1 MTPLPDR
8 KYGGVGSLANYFLVN
23 SKLTLIL
30 VIASILLGG
39 FSVFFIAKEEE
50 PQIVVPMIDVSVDA
64 AGLSAKEVER
74 EVTEKIERTMWGI
87 SGVEYI
93 YSQSTKHRSLVTI
106 RFKVNHSLDNSLLE
120 VHHKLMDLKSA
131 LPADPK
137 VESYSIDDVPFL
149 ILTFFSNTKSNYE
162 LRQAIAPL
170 ARELSSTVDLNKI
183 ELLGGQ
189 KRAVRIIANKQKLL
203 NSGVSVLALENAI
216 KNNQLILPA
225 GKNLGSQTL
234 FDIDVGGRFKNIE
247 DVKNMALGYFAG
259 RTVRIKD
266 VADVIDGPEE
276 VVRLSSIYE
285 NPTKNCHPPKRCQTP
300 FSEKSE
306 KSEKVSDTFLGKSAQ
321 NAVSISFSKRKGV
334 NAVLLSNEIIKRAE
348 SFIKDSPEIK
358 IAVMRDY
365 GKSAKEKSDE
375 LILHLLVATILVSAL
390 IALFMGLRAASVIA
404 IAIPVTLALT
414 LFAFHFLDFTLNRVT
429 LFALV
434 FAIGIL
440 VDDAI
445 VVVENIERHFRSD
458 NDSNIKNTV
467 IRAVSEIG
475 GSTILATFA
484 VIFAILPMAF
494 VQGLMGPYMK
504 PIPVGASFAMM
515 FSLLVAF
522 IVTPWAAARLLKKD
536 HQSLSKNKVSFLDNL
551 YSKIIHA
558 LLDCRKS
565 AAKFLGFIALLL
577 VVSCSLVYFKIVKV
591 KMLPFDNKTEFQITL
606 DYEPSTTLE
615 KNHELTK
622 KLAEELVKNPDILKV
637 QIFSGQPAPF
647 SFSGLVKHN
656 FLRKN
661 DYMSDLQIVLSDKHQ
676 RKISS
681 HQIIENIR
689 PIIKKFESE
698 NKAIAKVLEI
708 PPGPPV
714 MATVVAEIYAK
725 DQNQRDKITGK
736 IKEIFA
742 REPSIVDLDSSLRK
756 PREKLFYEFD
766 YKNGGNLALSAAQ
779 VAASGKLLFSENK
792 LGLLSD
798 VSSPEEVAVNFV
810 FPKEIRGEKKAFSSI
825 KISSPQS
832 GQINAEDVLKNPQIE
847 ETEVLNRKNL
857 VPVNYVTAELSGDE
871 EAPVYAIS
879 KLSKNMKDYETRFMK
894 LPWQFENPI
903 IKWDGEMFITLEV
916 FRDLGTAF
924 IFAIIAIYILILIKF
939 KSFSLPIIIMAP
951 IPISLIGVM
960 FGHAILGSY
969 FTATSMIGFMAG
981 AGIIVRNSIILID
994 FIEQQMRAGTKLKE
1008 AVISAGIL
1016 RFRPMLL
1023 TAAAVIFGSLVMLSD
1038 PIFSGFAISLI
1049 FGEIAATLLSRFVI
1063 PLLYFYAVGKRRQNA
1078 LANEEFV

>member
-1 MTPLPDR
+1 MQLEN
-8 KYGGVGSLANYFLVN
+8 KKHGLVGSLSNYFLLN
-23 SKLTLIL
+23 SKLTLII
-30 VIASILLGG
+30 VIVSILLGF
-39 FSVFFIAKEEE
+39 FSVIFIAKEEE
-50 PQIVVPMIDVSVDA
+50 PQIVVPMIDITTPA
-64 AGLSAKEVER
+64 LGLSAKEVER
-74 EVTEKIERTMWGI
+74 EVTEVIERAMWGI

-93 YSQSTKHRSLVTI
+93 YSQSAKHQSLVTV

-120 VHHKLMDLKSA
+120 VHHKLMDLKSN
-131 LPADPK
+131 LPQSK

-149 ILTFFSNTKSNYE
+149 ILTFSSASKSNYE
-162 LRQAIAPL
+162 LRQAIATL

-189 KRAVRIIANKQKLL
+189 KRVVRIIADKQKLL
-203 NSGVSVLALENAI
+203 NSGASVLALESAI

-225 GKNLGSQTL
+225 GKNLGSETL

-247 DVKNMALGYFAG
+247 DVKNVALGYFAG
-259 RTVRIKD
+259 RVVRVKD
-266 VADVIDGPEE
+266 VADVVDGPED

-285 NPTKNCHPPKRCQTP
+285 NPKRGQTP
-300 FSEKSE
+300 FLK
-306 KSEKVSDTFLGKSAQ
+306 KGSDPFLEDVGK

-334 NAVLLSNEIIKRAE
+334 NAVLLSKEIIKRAE
-348 SFIKDSPEIK
+348 SFIKDSAEIK
-358 IAVMRDY
+358 MSVMRDY
-365 GKSAKEKSDE
+365 GVSAKEKSDE
-375 LILHLLVATILVSAL
+375 LISHLLIATILVSAL

-414 LFAFHFLDFTLNRVT
+414 LFTFHFLDYTLNRVT

-445 VVVENIERHFRSD
+445 VVVENIERHLRGQAAGGLTPSVA
-458 NDSNIKNTV
+458 IK
-467 IRAVSEIG
+467 AVSEIG

-504 PIPVGASFAMM
+504 PIPIGSSFAMI

-522 IVTPWAAARLLKKD
+522 IVTPWAAVKLLKKD
-536 HQSLSKNKVSFLDNL
+536 HPSKSKNKISFLDNL
-551 YSKIIHA
+551 YSKIIHI
-558 LLDCRKS
+558 LLDSKKS
-565 AAKFLGFIALLL
+565 AAKFLLAIAALLL
-577 VVSCSLVYFKIVKV
+577 LSFSLVYFKIVKV

-606 DYEPSTTLE
+606 DYQSSTTLE
-615 KNHELTK
+615 KNHQLS
-622 KLAEELVKNPDILKV
+622 KLLAQELVKNPDILKV

-647 SFSGLVKHN
+647 SFSGMVKHN
-656 FLRKN
+656 FLRQQ
-661 DYMSDLQIVLSDKHQ
+661 DYMSDLQIVLNNKHD

-681 HQIIENIR
+681 HEIIENIR
-689 PIIKKFESE
+689 PIVKKFADE
-698 NKAIAKVLEI
+698 NSAIAKVLEI

-714 MATVVAEIYAK
+714 LGTVVAEIYAK
-725 DQNQRDKITGK
+725 DQNERDKITAE

-756 PREKLFYEFD
+756 PREKLVYEFD
-766 YKNGGNLALSAAQ
+766 YKNGGALALSATQ

-792 LGLLSD
+792 LGALND
-798 VSSPEEVAVNFV
+798 VSSPEEVDVNFV
-810 FPKEIRGEKKAFSSI
+810 FPKEVRAKENAFSSI

-832 GQINAEDVLKNPQIE
+832 GAISAKDVLKDPQIE
-847 ETEVLNRKNL
+847 ETQVLNRKNL
-857 VPVNYVTAELSGDE
+857 VPLNYVTAELSGKE

-879 KLSKNMKDYETRFMK
+879 KLSKNMKDYDTRYMK
-894 LPWQFENPI
+894 LPWQFEKPI

-951 IPISLIGVM
+951 IPISLIGVF
-960 FGHAILGSY
+960 FGHAITNSY

-1063 PLLYFYAVGKRRQNA
+1063 PLLYFYLVGKRRERFLEDQKV
-1078 LANEEFV
+1078 LG

>member
-1 MTPLPDR
+1 MPLPDK
-8 KYGGVGSLANYFLVN
+8 KYGGVGALANYFLVN

-30 VIASILLGG
+30 VIASILLGV

-50 PQIVVPMIDVSVDA
+50 PQIVVPMIDVSVEA
-64 AGLSAKEVER
+64 VGLSAKEVER
-74 EVTEKIERTMWGI
+74 EVTEKIERACWGI

-93 YSQSTKHRSLVTI
+93 YSQSTKHRSLVTV

-149 ILTFFSNTKSNYE
+149 ILTFSSSAKSNYE

-189 KRAVRIIANKQKLL
+189 KRVVRIIANKQKLL
-203 NSGVSVLALENAI
+203 NSGVSILALENAI

-225 GKNLGSQTL
+225 GKNLGNQTL

-247 DVKNMALGYFAG
+247 DVKNVALGYFAG

-266 VADVIDGPEE
+266 VADVVDGPEE

-285 NPTKNCHPPKRCQTP
+285 KNTP
-300 FSEKSE
+300 EKN
-306 KSEKVSDTFLGKSAQ
+306 AQ

-522 IVTPWAAARLLKKD
+522 IVTPWAAVRFLKKG
-536 HQSLSKNKVSFLDNL
+536 HQSTSKNKVSFLDNL

-558 LLDCRKS
+558 LLDSKKS
-565 AAKFLGFIALLL
+565 AAKFLGLIALLL

-591 KMLPFDNKTEFQITL
+591 KMLPFDNKTEFQIAL

-637 QIFSGQPAPF
+637 QIFSGEPAPF

-661 DYMSDLQIVLSDKHQ
+661 DYMSDLQIVLSDKHE

-689 PIIKKFESE
+689 PIIKKFESK

-714 MATVVAEIYAK
+714 MATMVAEIYAK
-725 DQNQRDKITGK
+725 DQNQRDKIAGE

-810 FPKEIRGEKKAFSSI
+810 FPKEIRGEKNAFSSI
-825 KISSPQS
+825 KISSLQS
-832 GQINAEDVLKNPQIE
+832 GTISAEDVLKNSQIE

-1063 PLLYFYAVGKRRQNA
+1063 PLLYFYLVGKRR
-1078 LANEEFV
+1078 EEFLRVKEI

>member
-1 MTPLPDR
+1 MTPLPDK
-8 KYGGVGSLANYFLVN
+8 KYGFVASLSNYFLIN

-30 VIASILLGG
+30 VIVSIFLGF

-50 PQIVVPMIDVSVDA
+50 PQIVVPMIDITVDA
-64 AGLSAKEVER
+64 IGLSNKQVER
-74 EVTEKIERTMWGI
+74 EVTEKIERAIWGI
-87 SGVEYI
+87 KGVEYI
-93 YSQSTKHRSLVTI
+93 YAQSMKHKSLVTV

-120 VHHKLMDLKSA
+120 VHHKLMDLKSI
-131 LPADPK
+131 LPAEPK
-137 VESYSIDDVPFL
+137 VESFSIDDVPFL
-149 ILTFFSNTKSNYE
+149 ILTFSANNKSNYE
-162 LRQAIAPL
+162 LRKAIAPL

-189 KRAVRIIANKQKLL
+189 KRAVRIIVDKQKLL
-203 NSGVSVLALENAI
+203 NSGVAVLAIEGAI

-225 GKNLGSQTL
+225 GKNLGSDEI

-247 DVKNMALGYFAG
+247 DIKNVSLGYFAG
-259 RTVRIKD
+259 RVIRIKD
-266 VADVIDGPEE
+266 VAEVIDGEE
-276 VVRLSSIYE
+276 ELVRISSIYE
-285 NPTKNCHPPKRCQTP
+285 KN
-300 FSEKSE
+300 SG
-306 KSEKVSDTFLGKSAQ
+306 VN

-334 NAVLLSNEIIKRAE
+334 NAVLLANEIIKRAE
-348 SFIKDSPEIK
+348 SFIKNSPEIN
-358 IAVMRDY
+358 INVMRDY

-375 LILHLLVATILVSAL
+375 LISHLLLATILVSAL
-390 IALFMGLRAASVIA
+390 IALFMGLRAGSVIA

-414 LFAFHFLDFTLNRVT
+414 LFAFHFLDYTLNRVT

-445 VVVENIERHFRSD
+445 VVVENIERHFKKDR
-458 NDSNIKNTV
+458 DSNINDIV
-467 IRAVSEIG
+467 IRGVSEIG

-484 VIFAILPMAF
+484 VIFAILPMSF

-504 PIPVGASFAMM
+504 PIPVGASFAMI

-522 IVTPWAAARLLKKD
+522 TITPWLAVRLLKQNQHSKT
-536 HQSLSKNKVSFLDNL
+536 KNKVSFLDNL
-551 YSKIIHA
+551 YSKIIHI
-558 LLDCRKS
+558 LLDSKKS
-565 AAKFLGFIALLL
+565 TAIFLGFIFSLLL
-577 VVSCSLVYFKIVKV
+577 IACSLVYFKIVKV

-606 DYEPSTTLE
+606 DYDPSTTLE
-615 KNHELTK
+615 KNHQLTK
-622 KLAEELVKNPDILKV
+622 LLAQELIKNPDILKV
-637 QIFSGQPAPF
+637 QIFSGEPTPF

-661 DYMSDLQIVLSDKHQ
+661 DYMSDLQIVLTNKND

-689 PIIKKFESE
+689 PIIKKFAVD

-714 MATVVAEIYAK
+714 MATMVAEIYAK
-725 DQNQRDKITGK
+725 DYQTRNKITNE
-736 IKEIFA
+736 IKGIFA

-756 PREKLFYEFD
+756 LRTKEFFEFD
-766 YKNGGNLALSAAQ
+766 YKNGGALGISAWQ
-779 VAASGKLLFSENK
+779 VATSSQLLFSENK
-792 LGLLSD
+792 IGLLSD
-798 VSSPEEVAVNFV
+798 VSSPEEVDVSLV
-810 FPKEIRGEKKAFSSI
+810 FPREIRGQKNALSAI
-825 KISSPQS
+825 KINAPQS
-832 GQINAEDVLKNPQIE
+832 GSIDVLEVLKAPQIE
-847 ETEVLNRKNL
+847 ESEILYRKNL
-857 VPVNYVTAELSGDE
+857 VPVNYVTAELSGSE

-879 KLSKNMKDYETRFMK
+879 KLVKNMQNYETRFMK

-903 IKWDGEMFITLEV
+903 IKWDGEMYITLEV

-960 FGHAILGSY
+960 FGHTITSSY

-994 FIEQQMRAGTKLKE
+994 FIEQQMQRGVAMKE

-1023 TAAAVIFGSLVMLSD
+1023 TASAVIFGSLVMLSD
-1038 PIFSGFAISLI
+1038 PIFSGFAVSLI

-1063 PLLYFYAVGKRRQNA
+1063 PLLYFYLVGKRRENFIK
-1078 LANEEFV
+1078 NN

>member
-1 MTPLPDR
+1 MHLEN
-8 KYGGVGSLANYFLVN
+8 KKIGIVGSLSNYFLLN
-23 SKLTLIL
+23 SKLTLII
-30 VIASILLGG
+30 VIISVLLGF

-50 PQIVVPMIDVSVDA
+50 PQIVVPMIDITTNAS
-64 AGLSAKEVER
+64 GLTAKEVER
-74 EVTEKIERTMWGI
+74 EVTEVLERAMWGI
-87 SGVEYI
+87 AGVEYI
-93 YSQSTKHRSLVTI
+93 YSQSTKHQSLVTV

-120 VHHKLMDLKSA
+120 VHHKLMDLTPN
-131 LPADPK
+131 LPQNSSPPK

-149 ILTFFSNTKSNYE
+149 ILTFSSASKSNYE
-162 LRQAIAPL
+162 LRQTIAPL

-189 KRAVRIIANKQKLL
+189 KRVVRIIADKQKLI
-203 NSGVSVLALENAI
+203 NSGVSILAIESAI

-247 DVKNMALGYFAG
+247 DVKNVALGYFAG
-259 RTVRIKD
+259 RVVRIKD
-266 VADVIDGPEE
+266 VADVVDGPEE
-276 VVRLSSIYE
+276 VVRLSSIYDKESLAE
-285 NPTKNCHPPKRCQTP
+285 NAQTKN
-300 FSEKSE
+300 
-306 KSEKVSDTFLGKSAQ
+306 AQ
-321 NAVSISFSKRKGV
+321 GENAVSISFSKRKGV
-334 NAVLLSNEIIKRAE
+334 NAVLLSKEIIKRAE

-365 GKSAKEKSDE
+365 GASAKEKSDE
-375 LILHLLVATILVSAL
+375 LISHLLIATILVSAL
-390 IALFMGLRAASVIA
+390 IALFMGLRAATVIA

-414 LFAFHFLDFTLNRVT
+414 LFTFHFLDYTLNRVT

-458 NDSNIKNTV
+458 NDPDAKNTV

-504 PIPVGASFAMM
+504 PIPVGASFAMI

-522 IVTPWAAARLLKKD
+522 IVTPWAAVRLLKKD
-536 HQSLSKNKVSFLDNL
+536 HKSKSKNKVSFLDNL
-551 YSKIIHA
+551 YSKIIHKF
-558 LLDCRKS
+558 LDSKKS
-565 AAKFLGFIALLL
+565 AVKFLGFIALLFL
-577 VVSCSLVYFKIVKV
+577 VSGSLVYFKIVKV
-591 KMLPFDNKTEFQITL
+591 KMLPFDNKTEFQIAL

-622 KLAEELVKNPDILKV
+622 QLAQELVKNPDILKV

-661 DYMSDLQIVLSDKHQ
+661 DYMSDLQIVLTNKHE

-681 HQIIENIR
+681 HKIIENIR
-689 PIIKKFESE
+689 PIIKKFEGE

-714 MATVVAEIYAK
+714 MATMVAEIYAK
-725 DQNQRDKITGK
+725 DQNQRDKITAQ
-736 IKEIFA
+736 IKEIFSQ
-742 REPSIVDLDSSLRK
+742 EPSIVDLDSSLRK
-756 PREKLFYEFD
+756 PRQKLFYEFD
-766 YKNGGNLALSAAQ
+766 YKNGGALAVSAAQ
-779 VAASGKLLFSENK
+779 VTASGKLLFSENK
-792 LGLLSD
+792 LGSLSD
-798 VSSPEEVAVNFV
+798 VSSPEEVVVNFV
-810 FPKEIRGEKKAFSSI
+810 FPKEIRAEKNAFSSI
-825 KISSPQS
+825 KISSPGS
-832 GQINAEDVLKNPQIE
+832 GTINANDVLKSAQIE

-857 VPVNYVTAELSGDE
+857 IPLNYVTAELSGDE

-879 KLSKNMKDYETRFMK
+879 KLSKNMKNYDTRFMN
-894 LPWQFENPI
+894 LPWQFENPV

-939 KSFSLPIIIMAP
+939 KSFSVPIIIMAP
-951 IPISLIGVM
+951 IPISLIGVF
-960 FGHAILGSY
+960 FGHAITGSY

-994 FIEQQMRAGTKLKE
+994 FIEQQMQQGVKMKE

-1063 PLLYFYAVGKRRQNA
+1063 PILYFYLIGKRREGFIA
-1078 LANEEFV
+1078 GEFYAK